1 MNTDG
6 HRLVSASGLLW
17 SGMVKNIPG
26 IIIKIIYCGVR
37 KRTES
42 GDPKYGLFYEGTF
55 VSS

>member
-37 KRTES
+37 KRTEL
-42 GDPKYGLFYEGTF
+42 G
-55 VSS
+55 